1 MASNSTVI
9 SLAEISQYLWNDTI
23 SKESVFF
30 NGTIDPRKAIQL
42 YMERK
47 AFEYGVAQSL
57 ENIDGTNNYV
67 YAMCGA
73 KLKQANVIL
82 DNGFSGGD
90 VIVGGGGFGVR
101 EYSKF
106 PSAGQTSV
114 VFQEAI
120 GATILYASRGSLDVG
135 AFITSG
141 TPIGNQVL
149 WDSATGILTV
159 ASTVPFVNDEFVR
172 ILVK

>member
-23 SKESVFF
+23 AKESAFF
-30 NGTIDPRKAIQL
+30 NGTIDPRKATQL

-47 AFEYGVAQSL
+47 AFDYGVSQSL
-57 ENIDGTNNYV
+57 ENLDGINNYV

-73 KLKQANVIL
+73 KLRQANVIL
-82 DNGFSGGD
+82 DSGFSGGD
-90 VIVGGGGFGVR
+90 VIIGGGGFGVR

-114 VFQEAI
+114 IFSEAV
-120 GATILYASRGSLDVG
+120 GATLLYASRGSLDVG
-135 AFITSG
+135 SFITSG
-141 TPIGNQVL
+141 TPIGNQIL
-149 WDSATGILTV
+149 WDSATGTLSV
-159 ASTVPFVNDEFVR
+159 ASAVPFVNEEFVR